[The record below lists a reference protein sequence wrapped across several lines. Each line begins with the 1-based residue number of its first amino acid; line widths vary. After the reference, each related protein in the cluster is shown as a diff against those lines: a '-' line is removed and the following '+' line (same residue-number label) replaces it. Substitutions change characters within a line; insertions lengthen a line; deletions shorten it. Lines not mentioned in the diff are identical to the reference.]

1 MLKVY
6 LGARTTTDVSDS
18 RGGTASPFDRRAV
31 AKARSAATTSANRTK
46 RRTRNILTFTAD
58 GISTPTYS
66 RGELCGGFLFLRPT
80 GARTLFRN
88 LTTAGGGQRLQFA
101 FAANQAPL
109 AAHFG
114 HDLRDDRPG

>member
-80 GARTLFRN
+80 GARTLFRDV
-88 LTTAGGGQRLQFA
+88 APFFGGHRFQTSFPA
-101 FAANQAPL
+101 
-109 AAHFG
+109 
-114 HDLRDDRPG
+114 